1 MLGAN
6 EELRALCVEKRR
18 WLSLECLENSSVLM
32 ESKDGRYEL
41 PREEEVMEK

>member
-18 WLSLECLENSSVLM
+18 WLSLKCLESGSVLM
-32 ESKDGRYEL
+32 ESKDGRYEPL
-41 PREEEVMEK
+41 GEEEILE